1 MLGRAAT
8 NACAIC
14 SAFRLP
20 WPREKQATSPA
31 RMAASSSAL
40 RRTAL
45 SLVRTAQPQRPAS
58 ASHSASGASSA
69 KCALCSSTWNPAAR
83 RSTTIFRPS
92 DRSTTQV
99 NGSGGFTRLA
109 PDRVLDLSGVEAI
122 VLRELGDGLASAVA
136 LGHDAGL
143 DARAGDDRLA
153 ETAARIDHDAL
164 RAFQIGAQPG
174 IEPFGNDAPPLD
186 TLEAGV
192 EDLAQEGLLRARHV
206 EKLACVI
213 DEQAH
218 AIGAEARVDQ
228 RALNTELAADEPQ
241 RLPDALH
248 RDSMHSPHRRQY
260 ESLDQVRERERQ
272 RRPLRRSEKGGVL
285 A

>member
-58 ASHSASGASSA
+58 LSHSESGASSA
-69 KCALCSSTWNPAAR
+69 KCAVCSSTWNPAAR
-83 RSTTIFRPS
+83 RSTTIFRPR
-92 DRSTTQV
+92 DRSTNQV

-109 PDRVLDLSGVEAI
+109 PDCVLDLSGVEAI
-122 VLRELGDGLASAVA
+122 VLRELSHGLAGAIA

-143 DARAGDDRLA
+143 DARAGDDWLA
-153 ETAARIDHDAL
+153 EAATWIDHDAL
-164 RAFQIGAQPG
+164 RACEIGANPG
-174 IEPFGNDAPPLD
+174 IEPFGDVAAPLD
-186 TLEAGV
+186 ALEAGV
-192 EDLAQEGLLRARHV
+192 QDFAQEGLLRARHV
-206 EKLACVI
+206 EELARVI

-218 AIGAEARVDQ
+218 AIRAEARVD
-228 RALNTELAADEPQ
+228 
-241 RLPDALH
+241 
-248 RDSMHSPHRRQY
+248 
-260 ESLDQVRERERQ
+260 
-272 RRPLRRSEKGGVL
+272 
-285 A
+285 